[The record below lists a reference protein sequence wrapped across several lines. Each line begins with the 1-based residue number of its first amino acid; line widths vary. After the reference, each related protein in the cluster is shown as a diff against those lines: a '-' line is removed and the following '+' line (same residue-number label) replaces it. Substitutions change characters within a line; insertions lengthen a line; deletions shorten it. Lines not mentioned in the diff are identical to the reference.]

1 MPTYEQNLKEE
12 LFACHM
18 FVKIPLDVLERMPI
32 RDRKYYIH
40 KYNEYM
46 TAKENAINRTSS
58 TDIGVYTNMSQG
70 VTGDEIFE

>member
-1 MPTYEQNLKEE
+1 
-12 LFACHM
+12 M
-18 FVKIPLDVLERMPI
+18 FMKIPFDVLYRMPI

-46 TAKENAINRTSS
+46 TARENAINNTTSS
-58 TDIGVYTNMSQG
+58 TDISMYTNMSQG

>member
-1 MPTYEQNLKEE
+1 
-12 LFACHM
+12 M
-18 FVKIPLDVLERMPI
+18 FMKIPFDVLDRMPI

-46 TAKENAINRTSS
+46 TEKANMMNNTSTT
-58 TDIGVYTNMSQG
+58 TDINAFTNMSQG